1 MSQRGIESHRVQR
14 GNVTFQAG
22 SGRWR
27 RAAPNDSAGRR
38 GYPADNAKVANT
50 ETPTLARCGARRAA
64 NVITT
69 CGRMPGSTRR
79 PHEQQCSHVTT
90 PLMAKSKMWKLRN
103 PPRAAR
109 SAYVS
114 FSG

>member
-69 CGRMPGSTRR
+69 CGRMHGSTRR
-79 PHEQQCSHVTT
+79 THDQVCSNVTT
-90 PLMAKSKMWKLRN
+90 TFMS
-103 PPRAAR
+103 R
-109 SAYVS
+109 SVVLKI
-114 FSG
+114 